1 MFCVTRSILLTSV
14 VIIQLSEDRKW
25 VIWLGWKQNPQKLPS
40 PTKFFL
46 FFKRERLVCGNFY
59 TKTLIMKDDKVDC
72 VYEN

>member
-1 MFCVTRSILLTSV
+1 MVRV
-14 VIIQLSEDRKW
+14 EAK
-25 VIWLGWKQNPQKLPS
+25 S
-40 PTKFFL
+40 PETPKPYKVFS